1 MERMTKA
8 AWDYFSNF
16 NAHVFVSGEYVTIE
30 IGFVDENDVKSAIKT
45 ALESD

>member
-16 NAHVFVSGEYVTIE
+16 NAHVFVSGEYAIIE
-30 IGFVDENDVKSAIKT
+30 IGFIDEDDAKSAIKT
-45 ALESD
+45 ALRGD